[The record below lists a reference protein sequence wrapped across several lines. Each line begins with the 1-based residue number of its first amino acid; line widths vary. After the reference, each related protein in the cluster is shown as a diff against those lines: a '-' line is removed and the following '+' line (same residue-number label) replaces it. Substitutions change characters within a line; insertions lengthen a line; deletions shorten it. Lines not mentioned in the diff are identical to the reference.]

1 MKNSNVLFVILL
13 SVFMMACG
21 SRSADGSK
29 KAELEKLRKEKAALD
44 SKIATLEAEVAKT
57 DTTAKEKEVEVL
69 VKPLTLTTFK
79 SYIEI
84 QGRVDADESVSLSTE
99 MPGTIT
105 KIHVKVGDHVTK
117 GQVLAESDAR
127 AQSQQ
132 LTAAQA
138 QLALATQSYEK
149 QQNLWNQKIGTEM
162 QYLQS
167 KTTKEAAEAN
177 VAALQEQ
184 VRMTKIVSPIDGTV
198 DLVNLKVGQAVA
210 PGMGVINVVNFSS
223 LKVKADVAESYASR
237 IKKDDEVLVL
247 FPDMKDSVVSK
258 IHYASRGINALTRTF
273 AVEVPLDNKKEYHPN
288 TVARLKINDYK
299 STKPEMVI
307 PVKYIQ
313 KGAEESY
320 VMVSENNTAVK
331 KTIKIGREYS
341 GMAEVLDGLKE
352 GDLLITEG
360 YDLVN
365 EGNRIKAI
373 QSK

>member
-1 MKNSNVLFVILL
+1 
-13 SVFMMACG
+13 
-21 SRSADGSK
+21 
-29 KAELEKLRKEKAALD
+29 
-44 SKIATLEAEVAKT
+44 
-57 DTTAKEKEVEVL
+57 
-69 VKPLTLTTFK
+69 
-79 SYIEI
+79 
-84 QGRVDADESVSLSTE
+84 
-99 MPGTIT
+99 
-105 KIHVKVGDHVTK
+105 
-117 GQVLAESDAR
+117 
-127 AQSQQ
+127 
-132 LTAAQA
+132 
-138 QLALATQSYEK
+138 
-149 QQNLWNQKIGTEM
+149 
-162 QYLQS
+162 
-167 KTTKEAAEAN
+167 
-177 VAALQEQ
+177 
-184 VRMTKIVSPIDGTV
+184 
-198 DLVNLKVGQAVA
+198 
-210 PGMGVINVVNFSS
+210 
-223 LKVKADVAESYASR
+223 
-237 IKKDDEVLVL
+237 
-247 FPDMKDSVVSK
+247 MKDSVVSK